1 MRGPVRARR
10 RETGEAA
17 SELVWL
23 CVKKRNSSINQQ
35 TRALRFRS
43 PVPTHPQVSV
53 CTYGLQSGVQYFL
66 ELVIKLLNGLIH
78 LF

>member
-17 SELVWL
+17 SELVWF
-23 CVKKRNSSINQQ
+23 CVKKRNISINQP
-35 TRALRFRS
+35 TRALLFRS
-43 PVPTHPQVSV
+43 PVPTDPQVSV
-53 CTYGLQSGVQYFL
+53 CIHGLQYFL
-66 ELVIKLLNGLIH
+66 ELVILLLNELIH

>member
-23 CVKKRNSSINQQ
+23 CVKKRSSSINQQ
-35 TRALRFRS
+35 TRALQFRS
-43 PVPTHPQVSV
+43 PVPTHPQLSV
-53 CTYGLQSGVQYFL
+53 CIYGLQSAVQYFQ
-66 ELVIKLLNGLIH
+66 ELVILLLNELIH

>member
-17 SELVWL
+17 SEPVWF
-23 CVKKRNSSINQQ
+23 CVKKRDGSINQQ
-35 TRALRFRS
+35 TRALQFGS

-53 CTYGLQSGVQYFL
+53 CIYGLQPYNTS
-66 ELVIKLLNGLIH
+66 
-78 LF
+78 